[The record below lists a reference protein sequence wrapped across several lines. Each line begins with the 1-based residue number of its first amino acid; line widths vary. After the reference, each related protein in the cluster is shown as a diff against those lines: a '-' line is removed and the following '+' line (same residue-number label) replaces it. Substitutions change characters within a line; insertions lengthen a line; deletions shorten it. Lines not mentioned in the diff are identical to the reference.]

1 MNAVAYFTNMV
12 FRTKKN
18 LKLRLRLKYWFE
30 PCSNGS
36 SMLQPIESPPP
47 SFAPRLAA
55 SMIPGPPPVS
65 TGMPAWASSIA
76 VCTAF
81 T

>member
-1 MNAVAYFTNMV
+1 VTNDPY
-12 FRTKKN
+12 RHLN
-18 LKLRLRLKYWFE
+18 DNKLPTEDEQLF
-30 PCSNGS
+30 
-36 SMLQPIESPPP
+36 ESPPA
-47 SFAPRLAA
+47 SLAPRLAA

>member
-1 MNAVAYFTNMV
+1 MNAVAYFTNIV

-18 LKLRLRLKYWFE
+18 LKLRLRFRYGFE

-36 SMLQPIESPPP
+36 SMLHPIESPPA
-47 SFAPRLAA
+47 SIAPRLAA

-65 TGMPAWASSIA
+65 TGMPACASSIA
-76 VCTAF
+76 VWTAF